1 MGFEECLP
9 PQSHR
14 QSRADETGGTISTST
29 AKVANVRPRSPSDP
43 FLDTPTLSHSIGSTV
58 SGSPPT
64 LGSNNNNENNITSTA
79 NDRLTELP
87 ATFRQQQA
95 QGGKSTSLDSDE
107 DNEGP
112 FLRVWTVS
120 DLSNPELQA
129 LISLFPDFIARH
141 ALPRFPLVL
150 EAAGKRY
157 TRDIEAGLNAAGGEH
172 TEVSCGTGRIL
183 VGRKVRS
190 YGWQGSWWQR
200 FTGWWRRLFGC

>member
-1 MGFEECLP
+1 M
-9 PQSHR
+9 
-14 QSRADETGGTISTST
+14 
-29 AKVANVRPRSPSDP
+29 RPRSPSDP
-43 FLDTPTLSHSIGSTV
+43 FLDTPTLSHSIGSTI

-64 LGSNNNNENNITSTA
+64 LGSNNNNENSNTRTE

-87 ATFRQQQA
+87 ANFRQQQA
-95 QGGKSTSLDSDE
+95 RAQAQGKSASFDSDE

-112 FLRVWTVS
+112 FMRVWTVS
-120 DLSNPELQA
+120 DLSNPELQT

-141 ALPRFPLVL
+141 ALPRFPLV
-150 EAAGKRY
+150 EAGKRY
-157 TRDIEAGLNAAGGEH
+157 TRDVEAGLNAAGEGEH

-183 VGRKVRS
+183 VGRKMRS